1 MSKLKQSVIQ
11 QIPSTSKDDIVRA
24 IMSIQS
30 LPEDVVIKTLSAKG
44 TLTKNTHGKLIVG
57 KKV

>member
-1 MSKLKQSVIQ
+1 MSKQKQLVSQ
-11 QIPSTSKDDIVRA
+11 QIPSPSKDEIVRA
-24 IMSIQS
+24 IMRIQS
-30 LPEDVVIKTLSAKG
+30 LPEDVVFKTLSAKG